1 MSMKS
6 TSLARLLSVEVPG
19 QANILTQIL
28 HLFHRLNEC
37 FKIEIGFLKLKDVTL
52 HQVQETT
59 VQNKDVKEH
68 YRFI

>member
-37 FKIEIGFLKLKDVTL
+37 FKIEIGFF
-52 HQVQETT
+52 E
-59 VQNKDVKEH
+59 VKGCNFASSARNDGSE
-68 YRFI
+68 

>member
-37 FKIEIGFLKLKDVTL
+37 FKIEIGFIEPKLIGSRFRVPGSRVT
-52 HQVQETT
+52 T
-59 VQNKDVKEH
+59 
-68 YRFI
+68 Y